1 MMWNDRRITNA
12 ILRNIAASVLVLFIF
27 FLMDNHTYIL
37 SYLPHRF
44 VYEQKEAY
52 IQPGNLRHNY
62 VRVAIMQKD
71 EVVATDNVKHAL
83 GETAG
88 DMITVGY
95 AADRKPSIVR
105 CSLVVTGGQIGV
117 LSGLILG
124 NLIFVWKLHR
134 ASGGNNHEH

>member
-1 MMWNDRRITNA
+1 MWNDRRIINA
-12 ILRNIAASVLVLFIF
+12 IIRNIVTSMLILLIF
-27 FLMDNHTYIL
+27 FLVDNHTYIL

-52 IQPGNLRHNY
+52 IQHGNLRHNY
-62 VRVAIMQKD
+62 VHVVVMQDNEAI
-71 EVVATDNVKHAL
+71 ATDTVKRAL
-83 GETAG
+83 GEAVG

-117 LSGLILG
+117 LAGLILG
-124 NLIFVWKLHR
+124 NLMFVWKLYR
-134 ASGGNNHEH
+134 ANKFHPY

>member
-1 MMWNDRRITNA
+1 M
-12 ILRNIAASVLVLFIF
+12 LVLFIF
-27 FLMDNHTYIL
+27 FLVDNHTYIL

-52 IQPGNLRHNY
+52 IQHGNLRHNY
-62 VRVAIMQKD
+62 VRVVIMQED
-71 EVVATDNVKHAL
+71 EVIATDTVKHAL
-83 GETAG
+83 GETVG

-95 AADRKPSIVR
+95 AADCKPSIVR

-117 LSGLILG
+117 LAGLILG

-134 ASGGNNHEH
+134 ASM